1 MDIKKSYLKMIRAF
15 PGGWDA
21 MAAALGFSRDAL
33 ENRIYERKGQS
44 ILVETALQMQEFSGT
59 THFAE
64 AVCFNSGGL
73 FMAIPKFDG
82 IADMELLDAYTAMV
96 VDEGRFAADFRE
108 ALSDR
113 KISRHEYEKLRE
125 DLHDQ
130 QRHEMELLARIE
142 SLAKE

>member
-1 MDIKKSYLKMIRAF
+1 MGIKKSYLKMIRAF

-21 MAAALGFSRDAL
+21 MAAALGFSRNGL

-44 ILVETALQMQEFSGT
+44 VLVETALQMQKFSGT

-64 AVCFNSGGL
+64 EVCFDSGCICIV
-73 FMAIPKFDG
+73 IPNFKG
-82 IADMELLDAYTAMV
+82 VADMELLDAYTAMV
-96 VDEGRFAADFRE
+96 ADEGRFASDFRE

-113 KISRHEYEKLRE
+113 KILRHEYEKLRE
-125 DLHDQ
+125 DLHEQ

-142 SLAKE
+142 SLVEE